1 MTEPKPRPRGVLEK
15 VAGRIR
21 RFLHELAETAH
32 LAHELRSWV
41 ASIPGTIP
49 IREAPLRT
57 RVRLAGEVREITT
70 RPEEP
75 FEKLEAVLHDGSGEV
90 RIVGLGRGSTPGL
103 TVGSHLMVEG
113 VIGEE
118 NGERRMIDPAFGFVP
133 MDAT

>member
-1 MTEPKPRPRGVLEK
+1 
-15 VAGRIR
+15 
-21 RFLHELAETAH
+21 
-32 LAHELRSWV
+32 
-41 ASIPGTIP
+41 
-49 IREAPLRT
+49 
-57 RVRLAGEVREITT
+57 
-70 RPEEP
+70 
-75 FEKLEAVLHDGSGEV
+75 VLHDGSGEV